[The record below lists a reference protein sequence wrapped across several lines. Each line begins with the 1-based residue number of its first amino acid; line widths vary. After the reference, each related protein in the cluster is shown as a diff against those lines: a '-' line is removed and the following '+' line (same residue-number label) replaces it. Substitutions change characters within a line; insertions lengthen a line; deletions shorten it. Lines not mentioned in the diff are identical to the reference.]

1 MTRRQIYAICA
12 RDNLTKQMIIDPSDF
27 SDVGRF
33 GFLLPI
39 CFGVTDDSFYRF
51 GEDRIVDDGMHKT
64 KALIYRSLVTI
75 KINLESLIDRRVYL
89 HQQFGALVRDVFQ
102 HESVILP
109 VAFIDLLVEFRG
121 QYLQIQRVYKL
132 VVLAIYDF
140 QGQRA
145 YVDIRDDP
153 SRRSVFF

>member
-1 MTRRQIYAICA
+1 MARGQIYAICA

-39 CFGVTDDSFYRF
+39 CFGVTDDSFDRF
-51 GEDRIVDDGMHKT
+51 GEDRIVDDGPDEAKM
-64 KALIYRSLVTI
+64 LIYRSPVTI

-89 HQQFGALVRDVFQ
+89 HQQFGALVRDAFQ

-109 VAFIDLLVEFRG
+109 VTFIDLLVEFRG
-121 QYLQIQRVYKL
+121 QYLQIQLVNKL
-132 VVLAIYDF
+132 A
-140 QGQRA
+140 
-145 YVDIRDDP
+145 
-153 SRRSVFF
+153 VFYI

>member
-1 MTRRQIYAICA
+1 
-12 RDNLTKQMIIDPSDF
+12 MIIDPSDF

-75 KINLESLIDRRVYL
+75 KINLKSLIDRCKQEL
-89 HQQFGALVRDVFQ
+89 K
-102 HESVILP
+102 
-109 VAFIDLLVEFRG
+109 
-121 QYLQIQRVYKL
+121 IQ
-132 VVLAIYDF
+132 
-140 QGQRA
+140 
-145 YVDIRDDP
+145 
-153 SRRSVFF
+153 